1 MVFLTI
7 WHIQMEML
15 LNTTGPNSMH
25 VAKTPTNL
33 NPNLKLVSRHLS
45 NVGFCYSSSWK
56 STVNGTPER
65 EKHTNVLK
73 YKRKEFLSRS
83 TCWVGSENV
92 LLQLAWESTDMHQL
106 PCFEWLT
113 WPQFSGLINPETTNK
128 LWREQNKYSFTPALA
143 TAPKIHRR
151 PQWVYLLALA
161 VV

>member
-45 NVGFCYSSSWK
+45 NVGFCYSSSCK
-56 STVNGTPER
+56 STVNGTPEM

-92 LLQLAWESTDMHQL
+92 LLQLAWESTEMHQL

-113 WPQFSGLINPETTNK
+113 WPQFSGLINLENTNK

>member
-1 MVFLTI
+1 
-7 WHIQMEML
+7 
-15 LNTTGPNSMH
+15 MH

-56 STVNGTPER
+56 STLNGTPEM

-73 YKRKEFLSRS
+73 YKRKEFLSMS

-113 WPQFSGLINPETTNK
+113 
-128 LWREQNKYSFTPALA
+128 
-143 TAPKIHRR
+143 
-151 PQWVYLLALA
+151 
-161 VV
+161 